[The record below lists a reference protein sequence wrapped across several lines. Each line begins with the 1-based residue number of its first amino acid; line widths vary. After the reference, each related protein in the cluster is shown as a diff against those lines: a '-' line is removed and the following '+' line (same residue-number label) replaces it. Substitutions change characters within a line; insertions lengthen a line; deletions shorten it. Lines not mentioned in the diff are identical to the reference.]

1 MARPAARV
9 KINRKALREPDE
21 FQTLTQ
27 QAGEWAQG
35 HRNLLLGVG
44 AAVLGIAAVALAI
57 SWYRSH
63 QAAAA
68 GAEFQAALNEF
79 EAARFAPALEEFTTV
94 GRDYPG
100 TPFGRLSTLYRAH
113 VLARQGDAAGA
124 ATAYTEYLASSP
136 ATEYL
141 RQEALTGLGAAK
153 EAAGDKAGALD
164 TYGEAASIDGPFRI
178 QAQLAT
184 ARLHELAGEPDKAHE
199 VYLAILKESPGGY
212 VRSILETKIPADVAA
227 SH

>member
-27 QAGEWAQG
+27 QAGVWAQG
-35 HRNLLLGVG
+35 HRNLLMGVG
-44 AAVLGIAAVALAI
+44 AAVLGIAAVALGI
-57 SWYRSH
+57 GWYRSH

-68 GAEFQAALNEF
+68 GAQFQAAVEDF
-79 EAARFAPALEEFTTV
+79 EGARFAPAIEEFTAV

-100 TPFGRLSTLYRAH
+100 TSFGRLSTLYRGHA
-113 VLARQGDAAGA
+113 LARQGDAAGA

-136 ATEYL
+136 TTEYL

-164 TYGEAASIDGPFRI
+164 AYGQAASIDGPFRI

-184 ARLHELAGEPDKAHE
+184 AQLHELAGEPDKARE

-212 VRSILETKIPADVAA
+212 VRSILETKIPADVAT
-227 SH
+227 SK

>member
-35 HRNLLLGVG
+35 HRNLLMGIG
-44 AAVLGIAAVALAI
+44 AAVLGVAAVALGI
-57 SWYRSH
+57 GWYRSH
-63 QAAAA
+63 QSAAA
-68 GAEFQAALNEF
+68 GAQFQAALNDF
-79 EAARFAPALEEFTTV
+79 EGARFARALEEFTAV

-100 TPFGRLSTLYRAH
+100 TSFGRLSTLYRGHA
-113 VLARQGDAAGA
+113 LANQGDATGA

-136 ATEYL
+136 TTEYL

-164 TYGEAASIDGPFRI
+164 AYGQAASIDGPFRS

-184 ARLHELAGEPDKAHE
+184 ARLHELAGEPDKARE
-199 VYLAILKESPGGY
+199 AYLAILKESPGGY
-212 VRSILETKIPADVAA
+212 ARSILETKIPADVAA

>member
-27 QAGEWAQG
+27 QAGVWAQG
-35 HRNLLLGVG
+35 HRNLLMGIG
-44 AAVLGIAAVALAI
+44 AAVLGIGAVALGI

-68 GAEFQAALNEF
+68 GTQFQVALSDF
-79 EAARFAPALEEFTTV
+79 EGARFPQALEEFAAV

-100 TPFGRLSTLYRAH
+100 TSFGRLSALYRGHA
-113 VLARQGDAAGA
+113 LARQGDAAGA

-141 RQEALTGLGAAK
+141 RQEALLGLAAAK
-153 EAAGDKAGALD
+153 EAAGDKTGALD
-164 TYGEAASIDGPFRI
+164 AYGQAASIDGPFRI

-184 ARLHELAGEPDKAHE
+184 ARLHELAGEPDKARE

>member
-35 HRNLLLGVG
+35 HRNLLMGIG
-44 AAVLGIAAVALAI
+44 AAVLGVAAVALGI
-57 SWYRSH
+57 GWYRSH
-63 QAAAA
+63 QSAAA
-68 GAEFQAALNEF
+68 GAQFQAALNDF
-79 EAARFAPALEEFTTV
+79 EGARFARALEEFTAV

-100 TPFGRLSTLYRAH
+100 TSFGRLSTLYRGHA
-113 VLARQGDAAGA
+113 LANQGDATGA

-136 ATEYL
+136 TTEYL
-141 RQEALTGLGAAK
+141 RQEALTGLAAAK

-164 TYGEAASIDGPFRI
+164 AYGQAASIDGPFRM

-184 ARLHELAGEPDKAHE
+184 ARLHELAGEPDKARE

>member
-1 MARPAARV
+1 V

-35 HRNLLLGVG
+35 HRNFLIGVG
-44 AAVLGIAAVALAI
+44 AAVLAITAVALSV
-57 SWYRSH
+57 SWYRSR

-68 GAEFQAALNEF
+68 GAEFQAALNDF
-79 EAARFAPALEEFTTV
+79 EAARFAPALEEFTAV
-94 GRDYPG
+94 GRDHPG
-100 TPFGRLSTLYRAH
+100 TPFGPLSTLYRAH

-124 ATAYTEYLASSP
+124 VTAYTEYLASSP
-136 ATEYL
+136 TTEYL

-153 EAAGDKAGALD
+153 EAAGDKAGASD
-164 TYGEAASIDGPFRI
+164 AYGQAAAIDGPFRI
-178 QAQLAT
+178 EAQLAT
-184 ARLHELAGEPDKAHE
+184 ARLHELAGDPDKARE

>member
-27 QAGEWAQG
+27 QAGEWARG
-35 HRNLLLGVG
+35 HRNLLMGVG
-44 AAVLGIAAVALAI
+44 AAVLGITAVALGI
-57 SWYRSH
+57 GWYRSH
-63 QAAAA
+63 QVAAA
-68 GAEFQAALNEF
+68 GTQFQAALNDF
-79 EAARFAPALEEFTTV
+79 EGARFAPAVEEFTAV

-100 TPFGRLSTLYRAH
+100 TSFGRLSTLYRGHA
-113 VLARQGDAAGA
+113 LARQGDAAGA

-136 ATEYL
+136 ATDYL
-141 RQEALTGLGAAK
+141 RQEALTGLGAVN

-164 TYGEAASIDGPFRI
+164 VYGQAATIDGPFRI

-184 ARLHELAGEPDKAHE
+184 ARLHELAGEPDKARE

-212 VRSILETKIPADVAA
+212 VRAILETKIPADVAA

>member
-35 HRNLLLGVG
+35 HRSLLMGIG
-44 AAVLGIAAVALAI
+44 AAVLGIASVALGI
-57 SWYRSH
+57 GWYRSH
-63 QAAAA
+63 QTAAA
-68 GAEFQAALNEF
+68 GVQF
-79 EAARFAPALEEFTTV
+79 EAALDDFEGGRFAPAVEDFAAV
-94 GRDYPG
+94 SRDYPG
-100 TPFGRLSTLYRAH
+100 TSFGRLSTLYRGHA
-113 VLARQGDAAGA
+113 LARQGDAAGA

-136 ATEYL
+136 PTEYL
-141 RQEALTGLGAAK
+141 RQEALTGLAAAK

-164 TYGEAASIDGPFRI
+164 AYGQAASIDGPFRI

-184 ARLHELAGEPDKAHE
+184 AQLHELAGAPDKARE

-227 SH
+227 SK

>member
-27 QAGEWAQG
+27 QAGEWAQR
-35 HRNLLLGVG
+35 HRSLLMGVG
-44 AAVLGIAAVALAI
+44 AAVLAIASVALGI
-57 SWYRSH
+57 GWYRSH

-68 GAEFQAALNEF
+68 GVQFQAALDDF
-79 EAARFAPALEEFTTV
+79 EGGRFAPAVEDFAAV
-94 GRDYPG
+94 SRDYPG
-100 TPFGRLSTLYRAH
+100 TSFGRLSTLYRGHA
-113 VLARQGDAAGA
+113 LARQGDAAGA

-136 ATEYL
+136 PTEYL
-141 RQEALTGLGAAK
+141 RQEALTGLAAAK

-164 TYGEAASIDGPFRI
+164 AYGQAASIDGPFRI

-184 ARLHELAGEPDKAHE
+184 AQLHELAGEPDKARE

-212 VRSILETKIPADVAA
+212 MRSILETKIPADVAP
-227 SH
+227 SK

>member
-35 HRNLLLGVG
+35 HRNLLIGIS
-44 AAVLGIAAVALAI
+44 AAVLGIAAVALGVG
-57 SWYRSH
+57 WYRSH

-68 GAEFQAALNEF
+68 GAEFQAALNDF
-79 EAARFAPALEEFTTV
+79 EGARFAPALEEFTAV

-100 TPFGRLSTLYRAH
+100 TSFGRLSTLYRGHA
-113 VLARQGDAAGA
+113 LANQGDATGA

-136 ATEYL
+136 TTEYL
-141 RQEALTGLGAAK
+141 RQEALTGLAAAK
-153 EAAGDKAGALD
+153 EAAGDKAGSLD
-164 TYGEAASIDGPFRI
+164 AYGQAASIDGPFRI

-184 ARLHELAGEPDKAHE
+184 ARLHELAGEPDKARD

>member
-35 HRNLLLGVG
+35 HRNLLMGIG
-44 AAVLGIAAVALAI
+44 AAVLGVAAVALGI
-57 SWYRSH
+57 GWYRSH
-63 QAAAA
+63 QSAAA
-68 GAEFQAALNEF
+68 GAQFQAALNDF
-79 EAARFAPALEEFTTV
+79 EGARFARALEEFTAV

-100 TPFGRLSTLYRAH
+100 TSFGRLSTLYRGHA
-113 VLARQGDAAGA
+113 LANQGDATGA

-136 ATEYL
+136 TTEYL
-141 RQEALTGLGAAK
+141 RQEALTGLAAAK

-164 TYGEAASIDGPFRI
+164 AYGQAASIDGPFRI

-184 ARLHELAGEPDKAHE
+184 ARLHELAGEPDKARE